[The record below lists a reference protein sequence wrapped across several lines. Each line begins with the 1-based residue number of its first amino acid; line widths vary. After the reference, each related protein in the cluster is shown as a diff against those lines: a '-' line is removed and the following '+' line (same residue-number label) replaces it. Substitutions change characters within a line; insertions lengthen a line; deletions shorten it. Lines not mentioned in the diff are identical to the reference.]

1 MKPETRQVLYVA
13 SRYMATVKACL
24 HGQDTTREAEALEVA
39 KVASELLRGAFE
51 LEDVGSDVKRQR
63 LATALITAAENYLDD
78 SPEYQ
83 ADYEEHP

>member
-13 SRYMATVKACL
+13 SRYMTSVGACL
-24 HGQDTTREAEALEVA
+24 DARTAIREAEALEVA

-78 SPEYQ
+78 SPEDQ
-83 ADYEEHP
+83 PDYEEHP